1 MRQFALGISYLSI
14 RFCIY
19 YSRLCCYFTN
29 ETEIPQNRHSGLNT
43 IWLNTGALASRNNP
57 NGSDWR
63 NVNNIYGS
71 TSKLV
76 AWIRIW

>member
-1 MRQFALGISYLSI
+1 VHQLALAIVICCFGPVNWILDHTVTLLMILKYLKI
-14 RFCIY
+14 V
-19 YSRLCCYFTN
+19 T
-29 ETEIPQNRHSGLNT
+29 PLNK
-43 IWLNTGALASRNNP
+43 ILLNTGVLASRNNP